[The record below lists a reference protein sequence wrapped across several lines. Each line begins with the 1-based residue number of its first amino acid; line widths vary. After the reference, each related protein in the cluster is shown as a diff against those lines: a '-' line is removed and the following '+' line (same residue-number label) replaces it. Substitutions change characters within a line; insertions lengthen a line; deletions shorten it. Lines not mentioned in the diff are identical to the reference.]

1 VWFPTQEELQ
11 SGGVVTRFT
20 SGDEFALSGVGTLP
34 DQESMSKDLQKL
46 RLYRALRSREPE
58 IYEQVVHVATEAFRE
73 GKSLDELR
81 AATTPLFE
89 PALMKRLPSASDVA
103 VLRFGRL
110 LAAQL
115 EALQAAP
122 GSLCLDYA
130 MGRDGESANQALKY
144 LPETLV
150 AEERETLA
158 DVFESDAT
166 GKPVGDARV
175 KQLIGR
181 AVKKMGHRGPEHMEI
196 IAALDEPGTD
206 PIRACRALH
215 ALYSSILQL
224 PEKDA
229 AALLRSILAEG
240 W

>member
-1 VWFPTQEELQ
+1 
-11 SGGVVTRFT
+11 
-20 SGDEFALSGVGTLP
+20 
-34 DQESMSKDLQKL
+34 
-46 RLYRALRSREPE
+46 
-58 IYEQVVHVATEAFRE
+58 
-73 GKSLDELR
+73 
-81 AATTPLFE
+81 
-89 PALMKRLPSASDVA
+89 
-103 VLRFGRL
+103 
-110 LAAQL
+110 
-115 EALQAAP
+115 
-122 GSLCLDYA
+122 
-130 MGRDGESANQALKY
+130 MGRDGERANQALKY

-158 DVFESDAT
+158 DVFESDAA
-166 GKPVGDARV
+166 GKPVGDARM

-181 AVKKMGHRGPEHMEI
+181 AVKKMGRRGPEHMEI